1 MRRRLFALVAA
12 LAPTIAAA
20 PPAVAQSPVQIGAP
34 LTGEVVLNRDVE
46 VRIAPNENARIIMT
60 LEKDKPLNALGTPR
74 GTTWTQVAIGGQPI
88 GYVPADSLDPALAV
102 RPLALPAPNKRA
114 PTPGVPGAI
123 SPTITAAVTPKAAW
137 DKAQNNQARGY
148 VVALEDVAAPPPP
161 ANAPPPKAKEK
172 DKGPKGPALRRGDVA
187 AFVEAVGEEAQL
199 IAPGGARVA
208 APLKNLLGVIAGYP
222 LPGQAPLGVGTLYAA
237 RLGEY
242 YSYGEGRRA
251 WDAFVQGPGGDFRD
265 RPPMV
270 WPALRGDAVTYQMG
284 IGPFSARELDNI
296 CPLLAQRG
304 FACAIIELARF

>member
-1 MRRRLFALVAA
+1 MRRHLFALVAGLA
-12 LAPTIAAA
+12 LTAAAA
-20 PPAVAQSPVQIGAP
+20 PAAVAQSPVQIGAP

-74 GTTWTQVAIGGQPI
+74 GSTWTQVAIGGQPI

-102 RPLALPAPNKRA
+102 RPLPLPAKRPA
-114 PTPGVPGAI
+114 GNGGGAVN
-123 SPTITAAVTPKAAW
+123 PAAVAAVTPKSAW
-137 DKAQNNQARGY
+137 DRAQNSQARGY
-148 VVALEDVAAPPPP
+148 VVALEDVAAPPPA
-161 ANAPPPKAKEK
+161 ANAREK
-172 DKGPKGPALRRGDVA
+172 DKKPKGPALRRGDVA
-187 AFVEAVGEEAQL
+187 AFVEAVGDEARL

-208 APLKNLLGVIAGYP
+208 APVKSLLGVIAGYP
-222 LPGQAPLGVGTLYAA
+222 LPGQAPLGVGALYAA

-251 WDAFVQGPGGDFRD
+251 WDAFIQGPGGDFRD
-265 RPPMV
+265 RPAMV
-270 WPALRGDAVTYQMG
+270 WPALRGGDVTYQMG

-304 FACAIIELARF
+304 FACAIVELARF